1 MSEKHQAACRLLA
14 AAQEMQA
21 LLKPQV
27 DGTHLCDTIRAVVLN
42 AQVFEVLTRPYLQE
56 PEPEA
61 DDDEEDEEEDT

>member
-1 MSEKHQAACRLLA
+1 MSEKHKAAKRLLA
-14 AAQEMQA
+14 AAQKMQA

-56 PEPEA
+56 PQGDDG
-61 DDDEEDEEEDT
+61 DDDEDQEEDA